1 MLGTPSNP
9 NILPP
14 ASSTIICKGAR
25 SQGEAV
31 GSIQKS
37 ANPDATIMASG
48 APPRLRTAPNSWM
61 GLWSFSLNGSESS
74 LFILVRHKTDSANDV
89 LADVCIGTPFLNAPP
104 PLDAL

>member
-14 ASSTIICKGAR
+14 ASSTIICSGAR

-48 APPRLRTAPNSWM
+48 APPRLRTAQNSWM
-61 GLWSFSLNGSESS
+61 ELRSFSLNGSEFS
-74 LFILVRHKTDSANDV
+74 LFMLLRHKTDSANDV
-89 LADVCIGTPFLNAPP
+89 LIDACIGTPFLNASS
-104 PLDAL
+104 PLD